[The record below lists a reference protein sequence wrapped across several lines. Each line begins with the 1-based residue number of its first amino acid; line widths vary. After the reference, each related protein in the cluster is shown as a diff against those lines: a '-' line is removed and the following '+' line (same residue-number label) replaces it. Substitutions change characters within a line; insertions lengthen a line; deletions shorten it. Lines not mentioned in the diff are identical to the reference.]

1 MNQMMKNSNPKAVI
15 ISDIH
20 YNINT
25 LPLADAA
32 LRQAVAKAHELNVPL
47 IIAGDLHDTKA
58 NLRGECVTAM
68 INTLNMV
75 TTPTYILRGNHDQIN
90 EKSEQH
96 SLDFLKLIPNV
107 LVIDDFNQDIGLNFI
122 PYQHQIAMFE
132 HYLDL
137 VPTGSTI
144 IMHQGVKGSNAGDY
158 MQDPTAIAKEL
169 LADYRVISGH
179 YHTRQDIKCGRPR
192 QGAIGLM
199 SYVGNPYTLNFGE
212 ANDPEKGYRIL
223 NQDGTLDFVPTN
235 LRKHIVIDNLDN
247 IPELNPGDIV
257 KVKLTDTKENLVAI
271 TKQQIASIINFNDF
285 RLELI
290 PLESNSVL
298 LQDTVVSSEHTLDSL
313 IDNLQNTS
321 VEQKTRL
328 KTLWKDICV

>member
-1 MNQMMKNSNPKAVI
+1 MTRSKPKAVI

-25 LPLADAA
+25 IFLADLA
-32 LRQAVAKAHELNVPL
+32 LRSAIKRANELQVPL
-47 IIAGDLHDTKA
+47 IVAGDLHDTKA
-58 NLRGECVTAM
+58 NMRGECSTAM
-68 INTLNMV
+68 INTL
-75 TTPTYILRGNHDQIN
+75 TLLEETCYILRGNHDQIN
-90 EKSEQH
+90 EKSSSH
-96 SLDFLKLIPNV
+96 SLDFLKLMPNV
-107 LVIDDFNQDIGLNFI
+107 YVIDTFMQIADFNFI

-137 VPTGSTI
+137 VPKGATI
-144 IMHQGVKGSNAGDY
+144 IMHQGVKGSSAGDY
-158 MQDPTAIAKEL
+158 IQDPTAIDKEL

-212 ANDPEKGYRIL
+212 ANDPEKGFRVL

-247 IPELNPGDIV
+247 VPELTQGDIV
-257 KVKLTDTKENLVAI
+257 KVKLTDTKENLAAI
-271 TKQQIASIINFNDF
+271 TKQQIASIINFTDF

-290 PLESNSVL
+290 PLETNSVL
-298 LQDTVVSSEHTLDSL
+298 TEHAVVSSEHTLDSL

-321 VEQKTRL
+321 VDQKTRL
-328 KTLWKDICV
+328 KTLWKDLCA